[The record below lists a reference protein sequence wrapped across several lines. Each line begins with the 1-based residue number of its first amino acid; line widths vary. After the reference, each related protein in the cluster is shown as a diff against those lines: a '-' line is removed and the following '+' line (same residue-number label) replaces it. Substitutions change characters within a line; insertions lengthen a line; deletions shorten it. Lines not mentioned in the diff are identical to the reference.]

1 MKILN
6 QMFLK
11 IIFSSEIF
19 NNWPNDLLRTNIY
32 KTLDLLALLQG
43 INITSVTCKWGT
55 FSPFSFFVILIIVL
69 PSNFRSENFKI
80 YHVLVSS
87 VILFSISFMYIL
99 IEIVLPMLSWYILR
113 IILNIWYLNDPSGN
127 SNSSFDVGADI
138 LNLLFLYDFF
148 IF

>member
-11 IIFSSEIF
+11 IMFSSEIS

-55 FSPFSFFVILIIVL
+55 
-69 PSNFRSENFKI
+69 R
-80 YHVLVSS
+80 
-87 VILFSISFMYIL
+87 YI
-99 IEIVLPMLSWYILR
+99 MC
-113 IILNIWYLNDPSGN
+113 
-127 SNSSFDVGADI
+127 
-138 LNLLFLYDFF
+138 
-148 IF
+148 